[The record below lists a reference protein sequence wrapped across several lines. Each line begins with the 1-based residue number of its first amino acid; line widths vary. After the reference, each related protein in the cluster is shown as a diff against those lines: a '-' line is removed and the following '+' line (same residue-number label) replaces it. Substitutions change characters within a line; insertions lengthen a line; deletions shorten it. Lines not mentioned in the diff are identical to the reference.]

1 MPTNESTSDLSLSDV
16 DDSKLDGQIGMLLR
30 IGMLT
35 AASVILLGGI
45 LFLVSQGQTTLDYRA
60 FHGEPDD
67 LKQLSGIVSGAMHG
81 YDRAI
86 IQLGLVILIATPVV
100 RVLFS
105 AFAFL
110 KARDYLYV
118 GISGFVFLVLMYSLI
133 YH

>member
-1 MPTNESTSDLSLSDV
+1 MSTSVSTSDVATSDV

-35 AASVILLGGI
+35 AAFVILVGGI
-45 LFLVSQGQTTLDYRA
+45 LFLASQGQTRLDYRV
-60 FHGEPDD
+60 FHGEPEN
-67 LKQLSGIVSGAMHG
+67 LKMLSGILLGAMHG
-81 YDRAI
+81 NARAI
-86 IQLGLVILIATPVV
+86 IQFGLVILIATPVA

-110 KARDYLYV
+110 KAKDYLYV
-118 GISGFVFLVLMYSLI
+118 GISGFVFVVLMYSLI

>member
-1 MPTNESTSDLSLSDV
+1 MPDNPNASVVATSDV

-35 AASVILLGGI
+35 AASVVFLGGL
-45 LFLVSQGQTTLDYRA
+45 LFLVFHGQTRLDFRD
-60 FHGEPDD
+60 FRGEPEN
-67 LKQLSGIVSGAMHG
+67 LKTLSGIFSGAMHG
-81 YDRAI
+81 HDRAI
-86 IQLGLVILIATPVV
+86 IQFGLILLIATPVA

-105 AFAFL
+105 GFAFL

-133 YH
+133 HH